1 MGIIGKI
8 AKFALGES
16 KTMAKDILKVMRLPV
31 DVGKGY
37 KQGARLS
44 RIQNKNSIFTG
55 LKNRSVGVLRKGIAP
70 HMGGIFGIVSYPIPV
85 PLVSTA
91 FYYIGKKTGKGMS
104 KILR

>member
-1 MGIIGKI
+1 MGIIG
-8 AKFALGES
+8 AVTKFVIKES
-16 KTMAKDILKVMRLPV
+16 KSMAMDILKVLRLPV

-44 RIQNKNSIFTG
+44 RIQKNNSIFTG
-55 LKNRSVGVLRKGIAP
+55 MKNRSVGVLRKGIAP

-85 PLVSTA
+85 PGVSTA